1 MVKLYYIQPLKAWIK
16 MKLSSFG
23 SNLQILH
30 VLHKQIKLTLFPNK
44 EKEKNDKQINF
55 YGLTQ

>member
-1 MVKLYYIQPLKAWIK
+1 